1 MHSSIVPVA
10 EKTIWISSCAGPSS
24 AFSALLHGL
33 GFKQATT
40 SSGSLPAVEDYYG
53 YDSPSERIVHVHA
66 HYQLIVGDDLTK
78 NYRIPLEGA
87 FLGATAREGGLR
99 IPIPELELM
108 LVIRL
113 TLKHSTWDALLARR
127 AKVSASARE
136 ELGFLRAR
144 ADERVLHGLLEQHLP
159 FVDRRAFDAAM
170 ESLDRGSA
178 TRARIRAGK
187 RLVGQL
193 EVCARRS
200 RAADVRLKVW
210 RRAVG
215 TARARL
221 RSLRRGD
228 GLPPEARSSP
238 SSAPTARGS
247 RRASTACTPGSRD
260 FAVRKVHLGRPP
272 RSAVTVV
279 ARAVAKFALGLAR
292 VFDRSSPRRP
302 GPHGQ
307 RTRKRLPQSRL
318 RGTGSARIGARGEM
332 PGTAG
337 SSSATVSRYRSSAS
351 WTHRSSGTRPP

>member
-1 MHSSIVPVA
+1 MI
-10 EKTIWISSCAGPSS
+10 
-24 AFSALLHGL
+24 L
-33 GFKQATT
+33 
-40 SSGSLPAVEDYYG
+40 
-53 YDSPSERIVHVHA
+53 
-66 HYQLIVGDDLTK
+66 
-78 NYRIPLEGA
+78 
-87 FLGATAREGGLR
+87 
-99 IPIPELELM
+99 

-193 EVCARRS
+193 EVCARRL

-215 TARARL
+215 TARRA

-247 RRASTACTPGSRD
+247 RRASTACTPGS
-260 FAVRKVHLGRPP
+260 
-272 RSAVTVV
+272 
-279 ARAVAKFALGLAR
+279 
-292 VFDRSSPRRP
+292 
-302 GPHGQ
+302 
-307 RTRKRLPQSRL
+307 
-318 RGTGSARIGARGEM
+318 
-332 PGTAG
+332 PGT
-337 SSSATVSRYRSSAS
+337 SL
-351 WTHRSSGTRPP
+351 